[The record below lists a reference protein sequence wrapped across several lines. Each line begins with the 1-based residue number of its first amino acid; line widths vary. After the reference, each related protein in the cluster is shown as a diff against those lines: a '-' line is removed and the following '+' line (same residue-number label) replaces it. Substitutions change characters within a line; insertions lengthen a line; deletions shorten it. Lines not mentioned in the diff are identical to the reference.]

1 MGESLKEVPCQL
13 LKEGHISLLDRCEAG
28 GSVFGSTK
36 WLLRE
41 WKASTG
47 CVGVRRTVLTQL
59 KKKKKNNGIATVSH
73 KKPPRMIK
81 MARWLTGWQRLSR
94 TEEGLKL
101 WE

>member
-1 MGESLKEVPCQL
+1 MASERVESKHRMCRGEKDCFNS
-13 LKEGHISLLDRCEAG
+13 A
-28 GSVFGSTK
+28 
-36 WLLRE
+36 
-41 WKASTG
+41 
-47 CVGVRRTVLTQL
+47 

>member
-1 MGESLKEVPCQL
+1 MEHVVGESLKEVPCQL

-59 KKKKKNNGIATVSH
+59 KKKKKQWHCNSEPQEAASNDQNGTLADWVAAT
-73 KKPPRMIK
+73 
-81 MARWLTGWQRLSR
+81 
-94 TEEGLKL
+94 E
-101 WE
+101 